1 MRNYTPIK
9 ADSGGGDYAEYLLKK
24 EALKESADY
33 YVEGQAQA
41 IASVYIGSKAKAL
54 GLEGEI
60 SLEAAQALLDG
71 VLPDGTQIRYEKA
84 TGKEILGHDNTFSAP
99 KSASIQCASDMRVFD
114 CHVAA
119 VQSAIAALED
129 YCCYQRVQVD
139 GHRTHERGSGFVG
152 WMTHHWQSREG
163 DIDLHTH
170 VVTANGCEGPD
181 GQWRSIHDTLM
192 SEARW
197 LGDLYRNC
205 YAQNLQE
212 IGYEI
217 REKKL
222 PKGGY
227 SFEIVGYSEK
237 DVDDFSIRHQQ
248 IAEARSR
255 GMSDRAAWSA
265 TRKDK
270 DDELSIG
277 ELFEQTLDQKAAL
290 GVVGH
295 ENPTAPNEKP
305 IGKTDAKAAVDLA
318 IAHLARGQ
326 CKFTESDLLGQ
337 IFTHMEQFGLG
348 EVEAEIAAHPEL
360 VDYGAIHDIEL
371 KGVYTTAPSLQRET
385 DIINRWMEG
394 QGKATPILDKAASKE
409 AIARLEAIYK
419 SEWESNHEI
428 QVSEL
433 RAKIESGD
441 TSKKTA
447 VKLKRLER
455 EEFKP
460 LNKGHLGA
468 IQGVLATEEQHCII
482 YGLSGVGKTRS
493 LKPLKTILDEEKVE
507 TLWLAPSIGASDV
520 LGNDIG
526 QQAFTAQRLAY
537 TDSIKLKK
545 GMVIGIDEAG
555 LIDAECMDL
564 IGIKAK
570 EAGARILLIGDPKQN
585 LPVQAGSPMISL
597 MYNGAEVFNITEI
610 LRQQDPIQKRAVELI
625 ARGDGVSSIKLL
637 NEHGYVTEIEDP
649 GERQGAIASQYLG
662 LEKPERG
669 KTLVIAG
676 TNAERIAITGLI
688 RDGLKAEGYLGESLD
703 CLQLVDSRLSPEQQT
718 DIRNYAIGQYIDP
731 LQSYAKARRHEFC
744 KIVGKTETHLILQNP
759 RGVEFELLPD
769 RWDKRVYDAD
779 NINIAVNDEIRFK
792 GGIHNANYKNG
803 QIFTVTGIEGTI
815 ATLANAKGKTQT
827 LDFSKPL
834 PIDHNIVRTT
844 YDVQGS
850 GKDGAILSLTRD
862 RTSNKGSTYV
872 GISRQFNYLSVY
884 TQDYDALL
892 KRVAVECTHDN
903 ALDLL
908 ELFNYDHSKRG
919 SFEPRN
925 GGITQNYNSPK
936 ELAGRSSGS
945 DESNYGRGRGG
956 IKVATEHRQIE
967 RNRRGNSQTHEG
979 IGRAERS
986 DDKHLERSITQTRSI
1001 DRAVGALAETYLR
1014 TERVK
1019 NLTPA
1024 LQQFGATLEL
1034 LREAEGEL
1042 RDAIAAKEAA
1052 QAAVAE
1058 KMAKLTDDRPTP
1070 TYKIVSEALAEW
1082 RELRKTQPEL
1092 KAEILIGR
1100 ALMERTKDSRI
1111 EPSPVTKVR
1120 RWPEFVRQVPDLNG

>member
-24 EALKESADY
+24 EALKESTDY

-139 GHRTHERGSGFVG
+139 GHRTHERGNGFVG

-295 ENPTAPNEKP
+295 ENPTAPNERP

-326 CKFTESDLLGQ
+326 CKFTESDLMGQ
-337 IFTHMEQFGLG
+337 VFTHMEQFRLG
-348 EVEAEIAAHPEL
+348 EVEAAIAAHPEL
-360 VDYGAIHDIEL
+360 VDYGVIHDIEL
-371 KGVYTTAPSLQRET
+371 KGTYTTAPSLQRET

-394 QGKATPILDKAASKE
+394 QGKAIPILDKAASKE

-419 SEWESNHEI
+419 SEWESNHEV

-433 RAKIESGD
+433 RAKIESGN

-447 VKLKRLER
+447 VKLKRLEK
-455 EEFKP
+455 EEFKA

-468 IQGVLATEEQHCII
+468 IQGALATDNQHCII

-507 TLWLAPSIGASDV
+507 NLWLAPSIGASDV

-564 IGIKAK
+564 IGIKAE

-585 LPVQAGSPMISL
+585 PPVQAGSPMISL

-759 RGVEFELLPD
+759 RGAEFELLPD
-769 RWDKRVYDAD
+769 RWDKRVYNAD

-792 GGIHNANYKNG
+792 GLGSNGTVNA
-803 QIFTVTGIEGTI
+803 
-815 ATLANAKGKTQT
+815 
-827 LDFSKPL
+827 
-834 PIDHNIVRTT
+834 
-844 YDVQGS
+844 
-850 GKDGAILSLTRD
+850 
-862 RTSNKGSTYV
+862 
-872 GISRQFNYLSVY
+872 
-884 TQDYDALL
+884 L
-892 KRVAVECTHDN
+892 KRSQFTSDN
-903 ALDLL
+903 
-908 ELFNYDHSKRG
+908 
-919 SFEPRN
+919 
-925 GGITQNYNSPK
+925 
-936 ELAGRSSGS
+936 
-945 DESNYGRGRGG
+945 
-956 IKVATEHRQIE
+956 
-967 RNRRGNSQTHEG
+967 
-979 IGRAERS
+979 
-986 DDKHLERSITQTRSI
+986 
-1001 DRAVGALAETYLR
+1001 
-1014 TERVK
+1014 
-1019 NLTPA
+1019 NL
-1024 LQQFGATLEL
+1024 
-1034 LREAEGEL
+1034 
-1042 RDAIAAKEAA
+1042 KCC
-1052 QAAVAE
+1052 
-1058 KMAKLTDDRPTP
+1058 K
-1070 TYKIVSEALAEW
+1070 
-1082 RELRKTQPEL
+1082 
-1092 KAEILIGR
+1092 
-1100 ALMERTKDSRI
+1100 
-1111 EPSPVTKVR
+1111 
-1120 RWPEFVRQVPDLNG
+1120 